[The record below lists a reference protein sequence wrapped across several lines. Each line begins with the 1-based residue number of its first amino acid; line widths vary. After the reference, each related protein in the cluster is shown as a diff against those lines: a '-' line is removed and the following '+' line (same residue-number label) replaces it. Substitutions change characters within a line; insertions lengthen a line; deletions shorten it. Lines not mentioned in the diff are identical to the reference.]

1 MATPRTVSG
10 NGSGQPLEGV
20 SMVTASSWD
29 DVESDGEVRGADLL
43 TVGLRLARLER
54 GLSMV
59 EAEEPDTS
67 DGVLVWS
74 KRATRDDG

>member
-1 MATPRTVSG
+1 
-10 NGSGQPLEGV
+10 
-20 SMVTASSWD
+20 VTASSCD
-29 DVESDGEVRGADLL
+29 DMESDGEVRGADLL
-43 TVGLRLARLER
+43 NVGLRLARLER

-74 KRATRDDG
+74 NRAMRDDG

>member
-1 MATPRTVSG
+1 M
-10 NGSGQPLEGV
+10 
-20 SMVTASSWD
+20 
-29 DVESDGEVRGADLL
+29 ESDGEVRGADLP
-43 TVGLRLARLER
+43 TVGLRLAKLER

-74 KRATRDDG
+74 NLPIRDDG

>member
-1 MATPRTVSG
+1 MTT
-10 NGSGQPLEGV
+10 
-20 SMVTASSWD
+20 SSCD
-29 DVESDGEVRGADLL
+29 DTESDGEVRGADLL

-74 KRATRDDG
+74 NRAMRDDG